1 MKNFAIDEG
10 SRLLKALG
18 NPKRLEI
25 LFHLLGRE
33 LNVGE
38 MEKIVGLSQSALS
51 QHLAIL
57 RSENIVKTRREAQT
71 IFYSI
76 KSDKVIKMLNFLD
89 SVYNNHYGVS

>member
-1 MKNFAIDEG
+1 MKNFAIAEG

-25 LFHLLGRE
+25 LFHLQGRE

-89 SVYNNHYGVS
+89 SVYNNHYGIR